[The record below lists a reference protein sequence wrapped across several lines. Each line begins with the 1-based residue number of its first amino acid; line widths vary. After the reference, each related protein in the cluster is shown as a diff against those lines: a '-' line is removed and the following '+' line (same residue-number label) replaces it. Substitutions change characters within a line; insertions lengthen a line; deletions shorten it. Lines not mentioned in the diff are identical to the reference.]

1 MYCPICGFQ
10 CPTAEDQERHEKNHT
25 QDERN
30 NFLQEQ
36 ERRRNELLEKQNK
49 ANMATQQEINH
60 FTKGPNYSK
69 IYSTHWGLIRG
80 QFGDVKIDLFNESIT
95 RPPTLPMMPQVVE
108 HIIEAQIVTPI
119 QSAKVLSA
127 QLKQLIEQHEAE
139 FGEILIS

>member
-10 CPTAEDQERHEKNHT
+10 CPTAEEQERHEKNHT
-25 QDERN
+25 QEEREQ
-30 NFLQEQ
+30 FHREQ

-49 ANMATQQEINH
+49 ANSPTQQEITQ

-69 IYSTHWGLIRG
+69 IYSTHWGLIRT
-80 QFGDVKIDLFNESIT
+80 QADVRIDLFNEMIT
-95 RPPTLPMMPQVVE
+95 RPSNLPMFPQVVE

-119 QSAKVLSA
+119 QSAKVLSV

-139 FGEILIS
+139 FGEIIMQ